1 MKRRL
6 LQALAILVALLVGF
20 AVFLWFRAGRDLAYM
35 LRVLGHRD
43 SSTDDYRWKDAMGV
57 AASPAPVRW
66 PARDGCAAVAA
77 AFAQDPDATAM
88 DAYLTDGGALA
99 LVVIQDGVLTCE
111 WYGNG
116 GAPDQPAA
124 AFSISKTVVALLAA
138 RAVATG
144 ALALDEPITTRVPE
158 LAARDPRFA
167 AITLAA
173 LLDMRSGLAFDE
185 DAGFPWVDQ
194 DAPAVYYA
202 SDLAATVIARPVI
215 EAAPGPFVYND
226 YAPNLV
232 GLALER
238 ATHTPLAAATEALW
252 ADLGAEHPAAWSVD
266 DRGFAWHE
274 SGLVVTAR
282 DLARV
287 GQLILD
293 DGRVG
298 DRQVAPPAF
307 VARSRDPLGRARAVT
322 FAGLD
327 LGYRNGW
334 WTLADDLVA
343 MGKHG
348 QIMVV
353 SPATRTVIV
362 RLGEDGHDE
371 TNVALAHRLQRV
383 ARRLAGAR
391 D

>member
-158 LAARDPRFA
+158 PRP
-167 AITLAA
+167 AI
-173 LLDMRSGLAFDE
+173 R
-185 DAGFPWVDQ
+185 
-194 DAPAVYYA
+194 A
-202 SDLAATVIARPVI
+202 SR
-215 EAAPGPFVYND
+215 
-226 YAPNLV
+226 
-232 GLALER
+232 
-238 ATHTPLAAATEALW
+238 
-252 ADLGAEHPAAWSVD
+252 
-266 DRGFAWHE
+266 
-274 SGLVVTAR
+274 
-282 DLARV
+282 
-287 GQLILD
+287 
-293 DGRVG
+293 
-298 DRQVAPPAF
+298 
-307 VARSRDPLGRARAVT
+307 RSRSPRSSTCARAS
-322 FAGLD
+322 
-327 LGYRNGW
+327 R
-334 WTLADDLVA
+334 
-343 MGKHG
+343 
-348 QIMVV
+348 
-353 SPATRTVIV
+353 STRTRASRGSI
-362 RLGEDGHDE
+362 R
-371 TNVALAHRLQRV
+371 T
-383 ARRLAGAR
+383 RRRSTTPAIWR
-391 D
+391 RR

>member
-1 MKRRL
+1 MRRL
-6 LQALAILVALLVGF
+6 VRALAILAALLF
-20 AVFLWFRAGRDLAYM
+20 AFLIFLWFRAGRDLAYM

-43 SSTDDYRWKDAMGV
+43 SSTSDYRWKDAMGV
-57 AASPAPVRW
+57 APAPAPRPW
-66 PARDGCAAVAA
+66 PSRDGCGPVAA
-77 AFAQDPDATAM
+77 ALARDPDAGAM
-88 DAYLTDGGALA
+88 DDYLTRGGALA
-99 LVVIQDGVLTCE
+99 LVVIRDGALTCE

-116 GAPDQPAA
+116 GARDRPAA
-124 AFSISKTVVALLAA
+124 AFSISKTVVSLLLA

-167 AITLAA
+167 AIRLAD
-173 LLDMRSGLAFDE
+173 LVDMRSGIGFEE

-202 SDLAATVIARPVI
+202 SDLVATVLARAAI

-226 YAPNLV
+226 YAPNLI
-232 GLALER
+232 GLALAR
-238 ATHTPLAAATEALW
+238 ATRAPLPAATQALW
-252 ADLGAEHPAAWSVD
+252 DELGAENPAAWSVD

-274 SGLVVTAR
+274 SGFVVTAR

-287 GQLILD
+287 GQLVLD
-293 DGRVG
+293 GGRVG

-307 VARSRDPLGRARAVT
+307 VARSLDPAGRTRATT
-322 FAGLD
+322 FAGTD
-327 LGYRNGW
+327 VGYRNGW
-334 WTLADDLVA
+334 WTVDGDLVA
-343 MGKHG
+343 MGRWG
-348 QIMVV
+348 QIMLV

-362 RLGEDGHDE
+362 RLGEDGHAE
-371 TNVALAHRLQRV
+371 TNIAIARRLQRV
-383 ARRLAGAR
+383 ARRLAGR